1 MHERE
6 LIDALQRIFT
16 QRDPRVVRGIGD
28 DASVVRG
35 RGYAVTS
42 LDAMVDG
49 IHFRSRQLSG
59 EEIGH
64 RALAAALSDLAAM
77 AADPGEAYLMLGLP
91 GEEDPDVVI
100 AIAQGAQSLASSH
113 GVVVAGGD
121 VTRASSLT
129 VSFTVVG
136 WAEDPGR
143 LVGRDGA
150 QPGNVV
156 VVTGRLG
163 GAGAGLALFD
173 DRARLEGGPAG
184 ALRERYSRPQPRFA
198 AARQLAGLGA
208 GAMIDISD
216 GLATD
221 AGHIANCSKVGLELS
236 LAALPLDD
244 GVEEVA
250 NQLHEDPGR
259 FAATAG
265 EDYELCAC
273 IPGPALET
281 ALASGATEVG
291 RVVDGAGTVVFSD
304 ADEELSGYEH
314 SF

>member
-6 LIDALQRIFT
+6 LIDALQQIFT
-16 QRDPRVVRGIGD
+16 RRDPRVVRGIGD

-91 GEEDPDVVI
+91 NGLDPDVVI
-100 AIAQGAQSLASSH
+100 AIAQGAQALAASH

-136 WAEDPGR
+136 WAEDPGQ

-150 QPGNVV
+150 QPGDVV

-163 GAGAGLALFD
+163 GAGAGLALLD
-173 DRARLEGGPAG
+173 DRARLSGESAT

-198 AARQLAGLGA
+198 AARRLSGLGA
-208 GAMIDISD
+208 RAMIDISD

-221 AGHIANCSKVGLELS
+221 AGHIAKCSAVRLDLS

-273 IPGPALET
+273 IPGAALET

-291 RVVDGAGTVVFSD
+291 RVVTGAGTVVFRD